1 MQLIEAA
8 LGLGVL
14 ACAALVWRQPHADG
28 AVFCMA
34 IGGYGVGRF
43 VLEPWRVQQDR
54 VRGVSLQR
62 VVSMGLVA
70 MSLIGFVLVAGLYG
84 LGGFGPR
91 TLAAQVWPLRWFVLC
106 LLPFQWWTAGWQV
119 AVTVVG
125 TLVVAVAGAA
135 LVSLT
140 TRVTDLLDVIERMLG
155 PARAVGVDP
164 ERVALLLALT
174 IRAVPVI
181 AGTLHEAR
189 DARRARGL
197 ERSTRALVTPIVVRT
212 IRHADRV
219 GEALAARGIDD

>member
-1 MQLIEAA
+1 MLTSTFRPGTSLLHRSGAGVKLLA
-8 LGLGVL
+8 L
-14 ACAALVWRQPHADG
+14 LVFST
-28 AVFCMA
+28 V
-34 IGGYGVGRF
+34 
-43 VLEPWRVQQDR
+43 
-54 VRGVSLQR
+54 
-62 VVSMGLVA
+62 LVA
-70 MSLIGFVLVAGLYG
+70 LQSPLTVVIGFVLVAGLYG

-155 PARAVGVDP
+155 PVRSVGVDP